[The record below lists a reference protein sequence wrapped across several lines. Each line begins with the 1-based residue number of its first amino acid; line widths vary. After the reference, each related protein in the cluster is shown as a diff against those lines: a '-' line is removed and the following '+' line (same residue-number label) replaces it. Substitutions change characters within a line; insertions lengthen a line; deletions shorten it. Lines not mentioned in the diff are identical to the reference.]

1 MSISHYLVISL
12 CIHNRIWVIGWPHK
26 VNQQLLWSWMK
37 WGRCNL
43 NTCKNFITGVKN
55 NSRFAITNIT
65 TAGVNLST
73 ILLILTTLKML
84 FLWNLETTAMQ
95 QSMDGGAPVVRG
107 CDISIHIH
115 YSQPNCCHN
124 RRTCNGTGINNNTNN
139 ITAKQHNR
147 TLTVGSNNSRD
158 LQHLLLWEAI
168 HQQVAAVS
176 VSNMNLSN
184 NQACRSNLV
193 SCTVSAFKLYRPG
206 REIPTRN
213 DVRAINLK

>member
-115 YSQPNCCHN
+115 YSLHFFNQ
-124 RRTCNGTGINNNTNN
+124 TVVTTGIHAMVLASTTTPTISQPSNT
-139 ITAKQHNR
+139 TEH
-147 TLTVGSNNSRD
+147 
-158 LQHLLLWEAI
+158 
-168 HQQVAAVS
+168 
-176 VSNMNLSN
+176 
-184 NQACRSNLV
+184 
-193 SCTVSAFKLYRPG
+193 
-206 REIPTRN
+206 
-213 DVRAINLK
+213 